1 MPLSQADRI
10 KISGEMLDLP
20 LKIAAAN
27 ATAAEL
33 AGVKT
38 DLQNQDASL
47 KIFFDKYNDIANAYQ
62 VERQWIDGTTYTTVT
77 NVDLDTAAQ
86 RQPGNKFFPT
96 DGSWTKFQPKKH
108 ASSEGLPTTI
118 TGLYELLVF
127 SDTISNGGLTVL
139 LDFLLNGQTS
149 GVANDTLSA
158 PYVNGSGTL
167 MVTTGGQTP
176 GKLIILKDT
185 GGVSALFLVVSAT
198 TPTNLT
204 VSELIPA
211 NGSLTATAT
220 VKENITAFTNTERN
234 TLISTDYQNV
244 LTTLTTKIKTSVD
257 NWKTALDAQL
267 AQLNLNGDSRS
278 PQASEITSAKA
289 DVNSAISVI
298 TTWKALPDTG
308 TTLTD
313 SKFVNVNIT
322 PLQNK
327 VTSRTSGASTRATQI
342 TTALGSVTQNPDG
355 TYSGSGIYYLR
366 YVQIDSRINLAGGPL
381 TEFYE
386 KDLAGAALGAIVST
400 SNNKGAT
407 FSSELKVTK
416 IAQNANGTMVI
427 KVGDATGFS
436 TSDTVFVVG
445 DSLTELTGT
454 ITGINGVMVSLS
466 FVVPNTYTTDTR
478 ARLYKQL

>member
-1 MPLSQADRI
+1 MALSPADRI

-20 LKIAAAN
+20 LQIAAAN

-38 DLQNQDASL
+38 NLQNQDLSL

-62 VERQWIDGTTYTTVT
+62 IERQWIDGTTYSTVT
-77 NVDLDTAAQ
+77 NADLDFAA
-86 RQPGNKFFPT
+86 RRSPGNKFFPT
-96 DGSWTKFQPKKH
+96 DASWTKFQPKKH
-108 ASSEGLPTTI
+108 PSSEGLPTTI
-118 TGLYELLVF
+118 DPNNELQIF
-127 SDTISNGGLTVL
+127 ANSIPNGGLTAL
-139 LDFLLNGQTS
+139 LNFLLNGQTS

-167 MVTTGGQTP
+167 MVTAGGQTP

-185 GGVSALFLVVSAT
+185 GGVSALFLVVSET
-198 TPTNLT
+198 VPMTLT
-204 VSELIPA
+204 VTELIPP
-211 NGSLTATAT
+211 NGMLTATAT

-234 TLISTDYQNV
+234 TLVSVDYQNV
-244 LTTLTTKIKTSVD
+244 LTNLATKIKASVD
-257 NWKTALDAQL
+257 LWKATLDPQL

-278 PQASEITSAKA
+278 PQATEITNAKT
-289 DVNSAISVI
+289 DVNSALLVIS
-298 TTWKALPDTG
+298 TWKALPDTG

-327 VTSRTSGASTRATQI
+327 VTSRTSGASTRATQV

-355 TYSGSGIYYLR
+355 TYSGPGIYGLR
-366 YVQIDSRINLAGGPL
+366 FIQIDSRINLAGGPL

-400 SNNKGAT
+400 ANNKGAT
-407 FSSELKVTK
+407 FDSELKVTK
-416 IAQNANGTMVI
+416 LTAAGDGTMVI
-427 KVGDATGFS
+427 KVADATGFS
-436 TSDTVFVVG
+436 SGNTVFVVG

-454 ITGINGVMVSLS
+454 ITGINGLNVSLS
-466 FVVPNTYTTDTR
+466 FVVPTTYTVDVR

>member
-1 MPLSQADRI
+1 MALSPADRI

-38 DLQNQDASL
+38 DLQNQDLSL

-62 VERQWIDGTTYTTVT
+62 LERQWIDGTTYTTVT
-77 NVDLDTAAQ
+77 NDDLDQSAQ
-86 RQPGNKFFPT
+86 RKPGNKFFPT

-108 ASSEGLPTTI
+108 LSSEGLPTTS
-118 TGLYELLVF
+118 TPNYELEIF
-127 SDTISNGGLTVL
+127 SKTLDNGGLTAL
-139 LDFLLNGQTS
+139 LNFLLNGQTS
-149 GVANDTLSA
+149 GVANDTLTA
-158 PYVNGSGTL
+158 AYVNGSGSL
-167 MVTTGGQTP
+167 KVTAGGQTP

-185 GGVSALFLVVSAT
+185 GGVSALFLVVSET
-198 TPTNLT
+198 VPLT
-204 VSELIPA
+204 LEVTELIPP
-211 NGSLTATAT
+211 NGSLTMTAT
-220 VKENITAFTNTERN
+220 VKENITAFTNAERN

-244 LTTLTTKIKTSVD
+244 LTNLTTKIKASVD
-257 NWKTALDAQL
+257 MWKAALDPQL

-278 PQASEITSAKA
+278 PQVTEITNAKT
-289 DVNSAISVI
+289 DVNSAITVI

-313 SKFVNVNIT
+313 SKFVNINIT

-327 VTSRTSGASTRATQI
+327 VTSRTSGASTRNTQI

-355 TYSGSGIYYLR
+355 TYSGPGIYGLR
-366 YVQIDSRINLAGGPL
+366 YTQIDSRINLAGGPL

-386 KDLAGAALGAIVST
+386 KDLAGAALGAIVAT

-407 FSSELKVTK
+407 FDAELKVTK
-416 IAQNANGTMVI
+416 MTANGDGTMVI
-427 KVGDATGFS
+427 KVADATGF
-436 TSDTVFVVG
+436 TSGNTVFVVG

-454 ITGINGVMVSLS
+454 ITGINGLNVSLS
-466 FVVPNTYTTDTR
+466 FSVPATYTVDTR